1 MLWDLMDRCPV
12 LIFLVSA
19 FFVVIFAYICLLLVE
34 EMFFVEE
41 TTTTLFFFLFLL
53 FSFLFAPDVEVASRR
68 PTRRNQV
75 SRDEV
80 KFSGVE
86 YRKFIRKCQ
95 RKHDFHRESRLS
107 TSIR

>member
-41 TTTTLFFFLFLL
+41 TTTTLFFLFFL